1 MSDLTQA
8 IRDLVVANRILAHE
22 GVVDA
27 YGHISMRHP
36 NEPNRYL
43 LSCSRSPELVTV
55 NDIMEFELDGTPV
68 RGDTRLPYVERHIHG
83 AIYEKRPD
91 LNAAVHSHA
100 EDTLPFGISPTP
112 LRAVIH
118 SGGYLGHGAPIWDIR
133 DKFGDTNLL
142 VTNMEQGRD
151 LADAL
156 GDGRVALMRG
166 HGFAAAGTALPDVI
180 RISVYLPK
188 NARVL
193 QKALALGGAKYL
205 SPGEIDKRLAIS
217 PTGMESARAWEY
229 WATRAGMG
237 KMVTLRAQSLAPTK
251 AKPKSSPR
259 RGRSPARSRK
269 KTRR

>member
-83 AIYEKRPD
+83 GIYERRPD
-91 LNAAVHSHA
+91 INSVVHSHA
-100 EDTLPFGISPTP
+100 EDVLPFGIAPTP
-112 LRAVIH
+112 LRPVIH
-118 SGGYLGHGAPIWDIR
+118 SGGFMGEAAPIWDIR
-133 DKFGDTNLL
+133 EKFGDTTLL
-142 VTNMEQGRD
+142 VTNMDQGRD
-151 LADAL
+151 LAQSL
-156 GDGRVALMRG
+156 GGGKVTLMRG
-166 HGFAAAGTALPDVI
+166 HGFAAAGIALQDVV

-193 QKALALGGAKYL
+193 QKALALGGVSYL
-205 SPGEIDKRLAIS
+205 SPGEIEKRLAIN
-217 PTGMESARAWEY
+217 PVGMESARAWEY
-229 WATRAGMG
+229 WAIRAGVG
-237 KMVTLRAQSLAPTK
+237 KMVTLRAQSLAPAK
-251 AKPKSSPR
+251 AKSKSSPR